1 MSVDIEMIAAICRVG
16 RRALAQNDAT
26 PDRERLSVR
35 AVLEEA
41 LHQMDKIVAAGE
53 VRPVKVSPP
62 APEPLVTPALPGSH
76 YAGAARKNG
85 CEDAYDNAMEARFGP
100 GY

>member
-1 MSVDIEMIAAICRVG
+1 MSVDVEMIRAICKVG
-16 RRALAQNDAT
+16 RRALAQNEST
-26 PDRERLSVR
+26 PEHERLSVP
-35 AVLEEA
+35 ALLEQA
-41 LHQMDKIVAAGE
+41 IVE
-53 VRPVKVSPP
+53 MERMLVVEEPPVVKVEPV